1 MGHGGL
7 LSGISE
13 GFHFLMGVHTEGS
26 SPIGSLVSSGGRAE
40 TIYRVLA
47 AVMAL
52 LWVPRALFPWI
63 PTTDLLQVGHAA
75 SAVQG
80 RRLRSPGA
88 TREAAV

>member
-1 MGHGGL
+1 MGA
-7 LSGISE
+7 
-13 GFHFLMGVHTEGS
+13 HTEGS
-26 SPIGSLVSSGGRAE
+26 SPIGSLVSSGGRVE

-63 PTTDLLQVGHAA
+63 PTTVLLQVGYTV
-75 SAVQG
+75 SMVQG
-80 RRLRSPGA
+80 RQLRSPGA